1 MYFSPFSTHPQSPIV
16 LSHTKWSL
24 IHTHLSLTFFFFS
37 LFFFIFVPHDFSSAN
52 FANAVVAVVKSI
64 CEHYHVRLLFTPKL
78 TNSTKQRKISWHL
91 LSLKTSN
98 QVMLQTAT
106 IIKKEKRV
114 NAIERVEVGKS
125 GSISRFHVFIFISHW
140 LNNRDRSHT
149 TENKNMGMVLRESDK
164 FSACAVYAILCVR
177 CACRFSPSVFFHTL
191 ILSLTSICLYSLRYH
206 L

>member
-1 MYFSPFSTHPQSPIV
+1 MIFPLQTFPV
-16 LSHTKWSL
+16 LL
-24 IHTHLSLTFFFFS
+24 QRLLE
-37 LFFFIFVPHDFSSAN
+37 V
-52 FANAVVAVVKSI
+52 

-106 IIKKEKRV
+106 IIKKENLASMQASKQASERTSKRESEQ
-114 NAIERVEVGKS
+114 ERDRKCHERRIKEYR
-125 GSISRFHVFIFISHW
+125 SISRFRVFIFISHW

-149 TENKNMGMVLRESDK
+149 TENKNMGIMLRESDK
-164 FSACAVYAILCVR
+164 FSASSLLYCVR
-177 CACRFSPSVFFHTL
+177 NACEFTPSAIHSPTP
-191 ILSLTSICLYSLRYH
+191 ICLYSLCYH